1 LVAYAPTSLNSTTV
15 EMGRSQWRR
24 YSNSPATQPATLLRN
39 EGDVVSAR
47 VEMELEDE
55 LLEKLRRR

>member
-1 LVAYAPTSLNSTTV
+1 LNSTTV

-55 LLEKLRRR
+55 LLERLRRR